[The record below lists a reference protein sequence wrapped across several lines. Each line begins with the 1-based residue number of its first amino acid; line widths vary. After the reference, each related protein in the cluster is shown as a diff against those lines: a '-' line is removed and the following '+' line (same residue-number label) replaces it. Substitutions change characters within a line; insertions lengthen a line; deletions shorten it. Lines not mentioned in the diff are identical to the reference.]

1 MMTFKRV
8 IVVVMLMVAFV
19 VVNQAQEATQEPEA
33 TFEVDGGTLSVS
45 GDSVE
50 LDVDAGTLT
59 INGLNNSL
67 ALNYIVGDETFNSYM
82 DANYWANGWKFSE
95 GLTANAILEVESLIT
110 SDSGDTFLEVFNVSL
125 VLSNP
130 QYDDV
135 TDRIIF
141 DVVVS
146 DVVPTIDEKSE
157 LVSDNLALFML
168 FIEYSPEYNEALQ
181 AGITA
186 YEDSAR
192 PTTSRRCNPRRACR

>member
-1 MMTFKRV
+1 MLKRMAIALV
-8 IVVVMLMVAFV
+8 LLSSLMIVG
-19 VVNQAQEATQEPEA
+19 QAQEE

-59 INGLNNSL
+59 INGLNNVL
-67 ALNYIVGDETFNSYM
+67 ALNYSVGDETFDSYM

-110 SDSGDTFLEVFNVSL
+110 SDRGETFLEVFNVSL

-141 DVVVS
+141 DVTVR
-146 DVVPTIDEKSE
+146 DVIPTVDEKSE

-168 FIEYSPEYNEALQ
+168 FIDYSPEYNEALQ
-181 AGITA
+181 AGIA
-186 YEDSAR
+186 AFEDSAR